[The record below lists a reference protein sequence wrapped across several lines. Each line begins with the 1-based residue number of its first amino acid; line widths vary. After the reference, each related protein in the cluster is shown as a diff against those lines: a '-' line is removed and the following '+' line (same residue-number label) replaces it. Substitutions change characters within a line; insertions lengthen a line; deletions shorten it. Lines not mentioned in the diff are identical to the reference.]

1 MSAGKF
7 FLILLQYFKMFCG
20 YISEIPLNLAK
31 GEKQMD
37 DQSIVELYLQRDE
50 NAIKE
55 SRNKYE
61 AYCYRIAMNILSVAE
76 DVEECI
82 NDTWIS
88 VWNRIPPVIP
98 KSLKAFLG
106 KLVRDISLSRYRAVH
121 AKKRYNGMELI
132 LDELAECIPSEQDIQ
147 ESLEQKE
154 LSGTVNGWLDSLP
167 QEDRVLFVKRYYYGE
182 TVKQLSE
189 MQSCTE
195 NQMAQKMMKLRNK
208 LKAHLL
214 SGGVLE

>member
-1 MSAGKF
+1 MV
-7 FLILLQYFKMFCG
+7 
-20 YISEIPLNLAK
+20 K

-106 KLVRDISLSRYRAVH
+106 KLVTTVH
-121 AKKRYNGMELI
+121 PPRH
-132 LDELAECIPSEQDIQ
+132 
-147 ESLEQKE
+147 
-154 LSGTVNGWLDSLP
+154 
-167 QEDRVLFVKRYYYGE
+167 
-182 TVKQLSE
+182 
-189 MQSCTE
+189 SCP
-195 NQMAQKMMKLRNK
+195 
-208 LKAHLL
+208 
-214 SGGVLE
+214 

>member
-1 MSAGKF
+1 M
-7 FLILLQYFKMFCG
+7 ILLQYFKMFCG

-121 AKKRYNGMELI
+121 AQKRYNGMKLI

>member
-1 MSAGKF
+1 M
-7 FLILLQYFKMFCG
+7 ILLQYFKMFCG

-61 AYCYRIAMNILSVAE
+61 AYCYRIAINILSVAE

>member
-1 MSAGKF
+1 M
-7 FLILLQYFKMFCG
+7 ILLQYLKMFCG

>member
-1 MSAGKF
+1 
-7 FLILLQYFKMFCG
+7 MFCG

-61 AYCYRIAMNILSVAE
+61 AYCYRIAINILSVAE

-132 LDELAECIPSEQDIQ
+132 LDELAECIPSGQDIQ
-147 ESLEQKE
+147 KSLEQKE
-154 LSGTVNGWLDSLP
+154 LSETVNGWLDSLP

>member
-1 MSAGKF
+1 
-7 FLILLQYFKMFCG
+7 MFCG

>member
-1 MSAGKF
+1 
-7 FLILLQYFKMFCG
+7 MFCG
-20 YISEIPLNLAK
+20 YISEIPLNLVK

-121 AKKRYNGMELI
+121 AKKRYNGIELI

-147 ESLEQKE
+147 KSLEQKE
-154 LSGTVNGWLDSLP
+154 LSETVNGWLDSLP

>member
-1 MSAGKF
+1 M
-7 FLILLQYFKMFCG
+7 ILLQYFKMFCG
-20 YISEIPLNLAK
+20 YISEIPLNLVK

-132 LDELAECIPSEQDIQ
+132 LDELAECIPSGQDIQ

>member
-1 MSAGKF
+1 
-7 FLILLQYFKMFCG
+7 
-20 YISEIPLNLAK
+20 
-31 GEKQMD
+31 MD
-37 DQSIVELYLQRDE
+37 DQSIVELYLKRDE

-121 AKKRYNGMELI
+121 AKKRYN
-132 LDELAECIPSEQDIQ
+132 
-147 ESLEQKE
+147 
-154 LSGTVNGWLDSLP
+154 
-167 QEDRVLFVKRYYYGE
+167 
-182 TVKQLSE
+182 
-189 MQSCTE
+189 
-195 NQMAQKMMKLRNK
+195 
-208 LKAHLL
+208 
-214 SGGVLE
+214 

>member
-1 MSAGKF
+1 MAKVYSAAD
-7 FLILLQYFKMFCG
+7 IQVVPSMFDDPCPLTVIEG
-20 YISEIPLNLAK
+20 MVMGLPQIVSISGGIP
-31 GEKQMD
+31 EEV
-37 DQSIVELYLQRDE
+37 SDE

-121 AKKRYNGMELI
+121 AQKRYNGMKLI
-132 LDELAECIPSEQDIQ
+132 LDELAECINMQISLMHEDIFN
-147 ESLEQKE
+147 SMH
-154 LSGTVNGWLDSLP
+154 
-167 QEDRVLFVKRYYYGE
+167 RI
-182 TVKQLSE
+182 
-189 MQSCTE
+189 
-195 NQMAQKMMKLRNK
+195 
-208 LKAHLL
+208 
-214 SGGVLE
+214 

>member
-1 MSAGKF
+1 M
-7 FLILLQYFKMFCG
+7 ILLQYCKMFCG

>member
-1 MSAGKF
+1 
-7 FLILLQYFKMFCG
+7 MFCG

-121 AKKRYNGMELI
+121 AKKRYNGIELI

>member
-1 MSAGKF
+1 M
-7 FLILLQYFKMFCG
+7 ILLQYFKMFCG

-88 VWNRIPPVIP
+88 VWNRIPPVSP

-132 LDELAECIPSEQDIQ
+132 LDELAECIPSGQDIQ
-147 ESLEQKE
+147 KSLEQKE
-154 LSGTVNGWLDSLP
+154 LSETVNGWLDSWP

>member
-1 MSAGKF
+1 
-7 FLILLQYFKMFCG
+7 MFCG

-132 LDELAECIPSEQDIQ
+132 LDELAECIPSGQDIQ
-147 ESLEQKE
+147 KSLEQKE
-154 LSGTVNGWLDSLP
+154 LSETVNGWLDSLP

>member
-1 MSAGKF
+1 
-7 FLILLQYFKMFCG
+7 
-20 YISEIPLNLAK
+20 
-31 GEKQMD
+31 MD

>member
-1 MSAGKF
+1 
-7 FLILLQYFKMFCG
+7 MFCG

-121 AKKRYNGMELI
+121 AQKRYNGMELI
-132 LDELAECIPSEQDIQ
+132 LDELAECIPSGQDIQ
-147 ESLEQKE
+147 KSLEQKE
-154 LSGTVNGWLDSLP
+154 LSETVNGWLDSLP

>member
-1 MSAGKF
+1 M
-7 FLILLQYFKMFCG
+7 ILLQYFKMFCG

-88 VWNRIPPVIP
+88 VWNRIHPVIP

-195 NQMAQKMMKLRNK
+195 NQMAQKMMKLKNK

>member
-1 MSAGKF
+1 M
-7 FLILLQYFKMFCG
+7 ILLQYFKMFCG

-121 AKKRYNGMELI
+121 AKKRYNGIELI

-147 ESLEQKE
+147 KSLEQKE
-154 LSGTVNGWLDSLP
+154 LSETVNGWLDSLP

>member
-1 MSAGKF
+1 M
-7 FLILLQYFKMFCG
+7 ILLQYFKMFCG

-132 LDELAECIPSEQDIQ
+132 LDELAECIPSGQDIQ
-147 ESLEQKE
+147 KSLEQKE
-154 LSGTVNGWLDSLP
+154 LSETVNGWLDSLP

>member
-1 MSAGKF
+1 M
-7 FLILLQYFKMFCG
+7 ILLQYFKMFCG

-189 MQSCTE
+189 MQYCTE
-195 NQMAQKMMKLRNK
+195 NQ
-208 LKAHLL
+208 KASFMTL
-214 SGGVLE
+214 V

>member
-1 MSAGKF
+1 M
-7 FLILLQYFKMFCG
+7 ILLQYFKMFCG

-195 NQMAQKMMKLRNK
+195 NQMRRK
-208 LKAHLL
+208 
-214 SGGVLE
+214 

>member
-1 MSAGKF
+1 M
-7 FLILLQYFKMFCG
+7 ILLQYFKMFCG

-61 AYCYRIAMNILSVAE
+61 AYCYRISMNILSVAE

>member
-1 MSAGKF
+1 M
-7 FLILLQYFKMFCG
+7 ILLQYFKMFCG

-37 DQSIVELYLQRDE
+37 EQSIVELYLQRDE

-121 AKKRYNGMELI
+121 AEKRYNGMELI

>member
-1 MSAGKF
+1 
-7 FLILLQYFKMFCG
+7 MFCG

-147 ESLEQKE
+147 KSLEQKE
-154 LSGTVNGWLDSLP
+154 LSETVNGWLDSLP

>member
-1 MSAGKF
+1 
-7 FLILLQYFKMFCG
+7 MFCG

-121 AKKRYNGMELI
+121 AQKRYNGMELI
-132 LDELAECIPSEQDIQ
+132 LDELAECIRSGQDIQ
-147 ESLEQKE
+147 RSLEQKE
-154 LSGTVNGWLDSLP
+154 LSETVNGWLDSLP

>member
-1 MSAGKF
+1 M
-7 FLILLQYFKMFCG
+7 ILLQYFKMFCG

>member
-1 MSAGKF
+1 
-7 FLILLQYFKMFCG
+7 MFCG

-61 AYCYRIAMNILSVAE
+61 AYCYSIAMNILSVAE

>member
-1 MSAGKF
+1 M
-7 FLILLQYFKMFCG
+7 ILLQYFKMFCG

-147 ESLEQKE
+147 KSLEQKE
-154 LSGTVNGWLDSLP
+154 LSETVNGWLDSLP

>member
-1 MSAGKF
+1 M
-7 FLILLQYFKMFCG
+7 ILLQYFKMFCG

-61 AYCYRIAMNILSVAE
+61 AYCYRIAINILSVAE

-132 LDELAECIPSEQDIQ
+132 LDELAECIPSGQDIQ
-147 ESLEQKE
+147 KSLEQKE
-154 LSGTVNGWLDSLP
+154 LSETVNGWLDSLP

>member
-1 MSAGKF
+1 
-7 FLILLQYFKMFCG
+7 MFCG

-88 VWNRIPPVIP
+88 VWNRIPTVIP

>member
-1 MSAGKF
+1 M
-7 FLILLQYFKMFCG
+7 ILLQYFKMFCG

-98 KSLKAFLG
+98 KSLNF
-106 KLVRDISLSRYRAVH
+106 
-121 AKKRYNGMELI
+121 
-132 LDELAECIPSEQDIQ
+132 
-147 ESLEQKE
+147 
-154 LSGTVNGWLDSLP
+154 
-167 QEDRVLFVKRYYYGE
+167 
-182 TVKQLSE
+182 
-189 MQSCTE
+189 
-195 NQMAQKMMKLRNK
+195 
-208 LKAHLL
+208 
-214 SGGVLE
+214 

>member
-1 MSAGKF
+1 
-7 FLILLQYFKMFCG
+7 MFCG

-121 AKKRYNGMELI
+121 AKKRYNGIELI

-147 ESLEQKE
+147 KSLEQKE
-154 LSGTVNGWLDSLP
+154 LSETVNGWLDSLP